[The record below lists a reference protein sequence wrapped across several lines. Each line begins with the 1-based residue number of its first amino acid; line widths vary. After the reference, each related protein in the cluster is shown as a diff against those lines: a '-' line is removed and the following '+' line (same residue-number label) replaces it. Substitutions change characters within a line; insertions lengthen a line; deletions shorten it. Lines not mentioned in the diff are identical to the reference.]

1 VQCCLVSGE
10 SEGPK
15 VCCIGAPPNVLSR
28 HAPLGAM
35 AAPEGEAPTNK
46 VALAVDSSPASRRA
60 ASWAAALGLL
70 SRPNTEVH
78 LLTVAPTPPLPAPP
92 MRPTF
97 TPGPLLPS
105 AAAGMAAA
113 GVEEYM
119 RRVDEERAEHV
130 KLLNDAAAEVVR
142 LAPGLEP
149 SRVRERVLEGD
160 GAGGGSVGACLVS
173 YCQREHVDHIVLGSR
188 GLGAFRRALYAAVG
202 LGSVSDYVLHHSPCP
217 VSIVPP
223 AREAASTPLD
233 ARARSE
239 PTWRE

>member
-1 VQCCLVSGE
+1 MAAA
-10 SEGPK
+10 SEG
-15 VCCIGAPPNVLSR
+15 
-28 HAPLGAM
+28 
-35 AAPEGEAPTNK
+35 GEAATSK
-46 VALAVDSSPASRRA
+46 VALAVDSSSASRRA

-70 SRPNTEVH
+70 SRTNTEVH
-78 LLTVAPTPPLPAPP
+78 LLTVMPTPPLPAPP

-97 TPGPLLPS
+97 TPGPMLPS

-113 GVEEYM
+113 GVEEYV

-142 LAPGLEP
+142 MTPGLEP
-149 SRVRERVLEGD
+149 ERVRQKVLEGD

-173 YCQREHVDHIVLGSR
+173 YCQRERVDHIVLGSR

-223 AREAASTPLD
+223 AREAASTPP
-233 ARARSE
+233 AAQAHSE
-239 PTWRE
+239 HKWRE